1 MRSWKVRWLD
11 RPVRPSVVAIAS
23 MRPYICALA
32 SETATWLAITP
43 SISRLSLPK
52 ARARRGGTPQRAEGG
67 GAGGAP
73 RERADGGVGA
83 DERQHQQRLHPG
95 QADLLAVD
103 VGVLVADLAAGGE
116 EVLVLDHHRG
126 QAGAVD
132 VHAGQ
137 ALGDLADGA
146 EHGVL
151 VRLLIEQ

>member
-52 ARARRGGTPQRAEGG
+52 ARARRGGAAHEPQAAA
-67 GAGGAP
+67 GAAP
-73 RERADGGVGA
+73 GDRADGGVGA

-103 VGVLVADLAAGGE
+103 VGVLVADLAARGE
-116 EVLVLDHHRG
+116 
-126 QAGAVD
+126 
-132 VHAGQ
+132 
-137 ALGDLADGA
+137 
-146 EHGVL
+146 
-151 VRLLIEQ
+151 